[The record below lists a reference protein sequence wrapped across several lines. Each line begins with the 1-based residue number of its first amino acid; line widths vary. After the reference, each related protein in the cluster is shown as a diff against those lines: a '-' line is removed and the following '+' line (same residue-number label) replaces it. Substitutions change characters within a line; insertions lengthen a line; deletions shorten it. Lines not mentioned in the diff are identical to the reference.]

1 LGLVFPDHPKAH
13 SVPQSAS
20 WLRGSYWRRT
30 LIRALA
36 GLMQV
41 QTTSSTTFSLPSPG
55 TASAPPQPEPSEL
68 RLVGTRPRACGHQTP
83 PNPLH
88 LDHAGCS
95 TRHGGVSPI
104 DAYSCFALS
113 ASDQRRL
120 DRFSSEEQRAST
132 DLCSGENGWP
142 IFSVSHPLGQPPNQD
157 ERFMLP
163 MLRCMGGVC

>member
-20 WLRGSYWRRT
+20 WLRGSCWRRT

-36 GLMQV
+36 GLKQV

-68 RLVGTRPRACGHQTP
+68 LLALVREPVAIKLRPT
-83 PNPLH
+83 LFT
-88 LDHAGCS
+88 LTIAGCS
-95 TRHGGVSPI
+95 TRHGGVSPT

-120 DRFSSEEQRAST
+120 DRFSSDEQRAST